1 MVEMMKVPD
10 MGKIEGNEM
19 PVTPVLERHYIPKDF
34 RDRVAFAFVRFMRL
48 FSDTFFA
55 RRYGHRAVVL
65 ETIAAVPG
73 MVGGALQHLHSLRH
87 LEGDRGWIRT
97 LLDEAENERMHLM
110 TFVHIAQP
118 SRLERLLILL
128 AQGGFFNFYFLLYM
142 ISRKTAHR
150 LVGYLEEEAVH
161 SYTEY
166 LADVDKGTYA
176 DVPAPSIAID
186 YWKLAPD
193 ARLHDVIIAVRADEA
208 RHREVNHELADAVV

>member
-1 MVEMMKVPD
+1 
-10 MGKIEGNEM
+10 M
-19 PVTPVLERHYIPKDF
+19 PVTPALERHHVPKDF
-34 RDRVAFAFVRFMRL
+34 RDRFAFALVRFMRF

-65 ETIAAVPG
+65 ETIAGVPG
-73 MVGGALQHLHSLRH
+73 MVGGVLQHLRSLRR
-87 LEGDRGWIRT
+87 LEGDRGKIRI

-118 SRLERLLILL
+118 SRLERWLILL

-161 SYTEY
+161 SYTEF
-166 LADVDKGTYA
+166 LAGVDNGTYA
-176 DVPAPSIAID
+176 DVPAPRIAID
-186 YWKLAPD
+186 YWKLSPD

-208 RHREVNHELADAVV
+208 RHREVNHQLADAVV